1 MTFSRSR
8 AFVYV
13 RGTDEPAV
21 LAGLS
26 RLMRRWDFVRQDV
39 RLDDYRSVSGHEI
52 RALYSQSSSEE
63 SGWTTLAVEDLQNA
77 LETAYALSKT
87 LENSPVIVSR
97 AYQYGDWQLKGYV
110 GAECVM
116 KLGDDPDHELAWVGP
131 KLTQERIP
139 RVVEQLGVEPK
150 FGAFLQAALMGEGG
164 PDAFAKTLN
173 LPSMREGFSE
183 LHSQSSP
190 NWTFASWIHQSSR
203 YAA

>member
-13 RGTDEPAV
+13 RGTDESAV

-39 RLDDYRSVSGHEI
+39 RLDDYGAVSGHEV
-52 RALYSQSSSEE
+52 RALYSYSSPEGA
-63 SGWTTLAVEDLQNA
+63 GWTTLAVEDLQNA
-77 LETAYALSKT
+77 LETAYQLSKM
-87 LENSPVIVSR
+87 LENAPVIVSR
-97 AYQYGDWQLKGYV
+97 AYQYGDWELKGYV

-131 KLTQERIP
+131 KLTTERIP
-139 RVVEQLGVEPK
+139 RVVEQLGVEPQ
-150 FGAFLQAALMGEGG
+150 FAGFLQSALMGEGG
-164 PDAFAKTLN
+164 PDAFAKVLN
-173 LPSMREGFSE
+173 LPSMREGFAE
-183 LHSQSSP
+183 LHSQSLP
-190 NWTFASWIHQSSR
+190 DWTFASWVHESSR